1 MQISYEESSSKTF
14 YVGAF
19 VVSIVFHGLLAIL
32 FQTPLQAKETKKEIW
47 VEMTVKEKPQPPPPP
62 PEVPPP
68 EPPQDKKE
76 PPPKPKKK
84 KVQKSKEIDFKDIP
98 KDPPP
103 KMDEPPPQE
112 KKEVRR
118 VQGLKATSF
127 AQNGT
132 SGLQVRAGTT
142 LNTQATDEVLTIDE
156 AKNSTAISY
165 AAATKQPQLKKRPP
179 LEIPEIIKK
188 EGIEGTVKIVIDID
202 ETGLVAN
209 TRLIKGLHP
218 DADVACLESWKKA
231 IFTPAMQGENPVAV
245 SNFPRRCRFQSM

>member
-47 VEMTVKEKPQPPPPP
+47 VEMTVKEKPPPP
-62 PEVPPP
+62 PEEPPP
-68 EPPQDKKE
+68 EIPPEKKE

-84 KVQKSKEIDFKDIP
+84 KVKKKPKEIDFKDIP
-98 KDPPP
+98 KDLPP
-103 KMDEPPPQE
+103 KTDEPPPQE
-112 KKEVRR
+112 KKQVRR

-142 LNTQATDEVLTIDE
+142 LNTQATDEVLSLEE
-156 AKNSTAISY
+156 AKDSTAISY
-165 AAATKQPQLKKRPP
+165 AAATKQPRLKKRPK
-179 LEIPEIIKK
+179 LDIPDVVKK
-188 EGIEGTVKIVIDID
+188 EGIEGSVKIVIDID
-202 ETGLVAN
+202 ETGTVRD
-209 TRLIKGLHP
+209 TRLIKSLHP
-218 DADVACLESWKKA
+218 DADKACLISWKTA
-231 IFTPAMQGENPVAV
+231 VFTPAEQNGENVAI
-245 SNFPRRCRFQSM
+245 SNFPRRCRFQAL